1 MLRLLQNVTRGREQ
15 YIAYWLGLLCEATLL
30 RYVMPKRNWKKCFA
44 EKKNYYLLINF
55 ITYHYKPDLEVS
67 VVS

>member
-1 MLRLLQNVTRGREQ
+1 MLGCCSA
-15 YIAYWLGLLCEATLL
+15 YILPIGWVLLCEATLL
-30 RYVMPKRNWKKCFA
+30 RYVMPNATGRNA
-44 EKKNYYLLINF
+44 LQKNKIYYLLINF

>member
-1 MLRLLQNVTRGREQ
+1 MLGHCIH
-15 YIAYWLGLLCEATLL
+15 IAYWLGLICEATLL
-30 RYVMPKRNWKKCFA
+30 RYVMPNATGRNAWQ
-44 EKKNYYLLINF
+44 KKNLYYLLINF